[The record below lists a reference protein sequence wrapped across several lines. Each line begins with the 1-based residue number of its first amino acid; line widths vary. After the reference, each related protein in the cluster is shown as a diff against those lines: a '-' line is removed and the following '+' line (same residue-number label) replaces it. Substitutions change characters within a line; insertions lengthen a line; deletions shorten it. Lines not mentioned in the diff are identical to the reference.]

1 LPRDAHFRPKWL
13 KKAAK
18 AAAKEAAAAGIHVTF
33 SPMLDLV
40 RDARWG
46 RVMESFGEDPWLN
59 AELGKSHGARL
70 PGQQ

>member
-1 LPRDAHFRPKWL
+1 L